1 MTEFVL
7 IGLPT
12 SPHGV
17 QGWIKVAP
25 MTDVPNRFSLL
36 KSILIQ
42 RDAGSAPRPF
52 DIEGVKYQAERV
64 LLKLKGIDTREQA
77 DALRGH
83 RIVVLAEQVPPI
95 EEKDTYYTFQ
105 LSGMSVMDRHGG
117 LIGTLE
123 EIYPTGGN
131 DIYLVRTADGKTE
144 YFVPAIKKC
153 ILSVDV
159 ERKIMVVDRE
169 FMA

>member
-17 QGWIKVAP
+17 QGWIKVAS
-25 MTDVPNRFSLL
+25 MTDVPDRFSLL

-42 RDAGSAPRPF
+42 RDAGSALRPF

-64 LLKLKGIDTREQA
+64 LLKLKGVDTREQA

-83 RIVVLAEQVPPI
+83 RIVVPAEQVPPI

-131 DIYLVRTADGKTE
+131 DIYLVRAADGKTE

-169 FMA
+169 FVT